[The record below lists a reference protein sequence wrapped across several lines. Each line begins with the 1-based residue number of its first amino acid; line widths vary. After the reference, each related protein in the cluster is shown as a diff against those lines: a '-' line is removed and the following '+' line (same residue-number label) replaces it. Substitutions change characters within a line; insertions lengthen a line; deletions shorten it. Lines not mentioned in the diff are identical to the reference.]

1 MIVRIVRM
9 TFAPEKTEA
18 FLEIFNGSKGKIRS
32 FPGCH
37 HLELWQD
44 ASAPGVF
51 TTYSHWEN
59 EQALENYRRSELFK
73 TTWAK
78 TKVLFAAKPVAWSN
92 RVFDWVG

>member
-9 TFAPEKTEA
+9 TFVPEKTEA
-18 FLEIFNGSKGKIRS
+18 FLEIFNGSKSKIRS

-44 ASAPGVF
+44 TSAPEVF

-59 EQALENYRRSELFK
+59 EEALEKYRHSELFK
-73 TTWAK
+73 NTWAK
-78 TKVLFAAKPVAWSN
+78 TKVLFAAKPVAWSSRVFN
-92 RVFDWVG
+92 RVG